1 MLVDADPAQGNSTF
15 ALGVDHE
22 EAEFELLELP
32 DEGFDLLPGAI
43 DIAAL
48 TAYPVE
54 QIPTD
59 EYDWIIMDTAP
70 GLGDLTLSIIAL
82 ADIALVPVEADVY
95 SVRQGARQ
103 ALEVLNAANPE
114 AKACLV
120 VTKIDRRYWTT
131 DPLVQEVT
139 RMPECLKTR
148 IRTCSKLREAPAETM
163 SVLAH
168 APRSNGAKDYMA
180 LAKEVLRLA

>member
-70 GLGDLTLSIIAL
+70 GLGDLTLSIMLLITL
-82 ADIALVPVEADVY
+82 LITLLIMLPIE
-95 SVRQGARQ
+95 
-103 ALEVLNAANPE
+103 
-114 AKACLV
+114 
-120 VTKIDRRYWTT
+120 
-131 DPLVQEVT
+131 
-139 RMPECLKTR
+139 
-148 IRTCSKLREAPAETM
+148 RTCQLD
-163 SVLAH
+163 VH
-168 APRSNGAKDYMA
+168 AACDTIPSRDLFPRT
-180 LAKEVLRLA
+180 